1 MESNDNFNINQS
13 YIFTFHDI
21 NWIWKIIKPT
31 TIFGQMDTT
40 NAQFYLFLLIPEIP
54 SVSMFE
60 LSQTRSQFQFRL
72 GYLLILCA

>member
-1 MESNDNFNINQS
+1 MESNYNFNIYQP

-21 NWIWKIIKPT
+21 NWIWKINKPT
-31 TIFGQMDTT
+31 SIFGQMDMA
-40 NAQFYLFLLIPEIP
+40 NAQLYLFLLIPEFP

-72 GYLLILCA
+72 EYLLILCA